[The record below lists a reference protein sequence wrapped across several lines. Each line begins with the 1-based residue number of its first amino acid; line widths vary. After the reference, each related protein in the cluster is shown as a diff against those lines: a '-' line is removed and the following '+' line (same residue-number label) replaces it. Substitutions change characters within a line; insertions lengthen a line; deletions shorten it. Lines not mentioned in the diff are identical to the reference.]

1 MENKQV
7 KWGVIGAMSTE
18 TALLR
23 GMMED
28 VKEHVFN
35 KSVYWEGTL
44 WGKPIVLTTCGIAK
58 VNAAACTQR
67 LIDIFGVNYIINTGI
82 AGAMAPQLKI
92 LDVVISD
99 TLNYHD
105 ADLEI
110 MKKYEPY
117 VVDFAA
123 DKNLINAAK
132 GSCDRVLDGKSTSY
146 IGKIVSGDQFI
157 TDSKVKQG
165 IYDRFHPMCV
175 EMEGAAIGHVCFING
190 VGFVVIRTMSDNADD
205 GGCMD
210 YDKFEHIAAEVSAKI
225 VSELIKSF

>member
-1 MENKQV
+1 MDKKEV
-7 KWGVIGAMSTE
+7 KWGIIGAMSSE
-18 TALLR
+18 TALIR

-28 VKEHVFN
+28 VKEHKFN
-35 KSVYWEGTL
+35 KSIYWEGTL
-44 WGKPIVLTTCGIAK
+44 WGKKVVLTTCGIAK

-67 LIDIFGVNYIINTGI
+67 LIDIFNVDYIINTGI
-82 AGAMAPQLKI
+82 AGAMAPHLKI

-110 MKKYEPY
+110 MKKYEPF
-117 VVDFAA
+117 VVNFPA
-123 DKNLINAAK
+123 DKDLIKAAK
-132 GSCDRVLDGKSTSY
+132 DACDKVLTGESSAY
-146 IGKIVSGDQFI
+146 VGRIVSGDQFI
-157 TDSKVKQG
+157 TDSKVKKD
-165 IYDRFHPMCV
+165 IYERFEPMCV

-210 YDKFEHIAAEVSAKI
+210 YDKFEHMAAEVSAKI
-225 VSELIKSF
+225 VSQLIKTF